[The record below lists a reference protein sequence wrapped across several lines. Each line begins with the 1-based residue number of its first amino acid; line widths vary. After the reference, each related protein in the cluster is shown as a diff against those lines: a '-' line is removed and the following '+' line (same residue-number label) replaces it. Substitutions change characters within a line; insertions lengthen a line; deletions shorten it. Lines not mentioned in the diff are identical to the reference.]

1 MNDLVTAAR
10 ATLLGGALGDAL
22 GEPVEFLSREAMPAD
37 LRPGPHISDDT
48 QMTLF
53 TAEGLIRA
61 RLGGGAVSA
70 ELFAAYRRWLLT
82 QDRGYFDAA
91 DGWLLGQRDLWAQR
105 APGLTCLS
113 ALRRDVP
120 GTVEEPRN
128 NSKGCGG
135 VMRAAP
141 AGFLADPEAA
151 YRVGCDLAAL
161 THGHPSGWVAAGAL
175 AMLVHLTAVAGRP
188 LVDALPQVTDRVAVT
203 PGGEE
208 VLAALTSAVRAAAAT
223 PADFRVLAT
232 LGEGW
237 VAEETLAIAVYA
249 VLSHPDDAR
258 AALRLAVAH
267 DGDSDSTGA
276 VAGNL
281 FGAGG
286 GALPADWLAGLELA
300 DVIGRVAEDLV
311 AALHGTPQGLIVRY
325 PAAGYPQAG

>member
-1 MNDLVTAAR
+1 MTAAR

-22 GEPVEFLSREAMPAD
+22 GEPVEFLSRAAMPAD

-48 QMTLF
+48 QMMLF

-61 RLGGGAVSA
+61 RLGGLPWRG

-82 QDRGYFDAA
+82 QDREFFDAA
-91 DGWLLGQRDLWAQR
+91 DGWLLSQRELWAQR

-113 ALRRDVP
+113 ALRRDEP
-120 GTVEEPRN
+120 GTVDEPRN

-141 AGFLADPEAA
+141 AGFLADPGTA

-175 AMLVHLTAVAGRP
+175 AMTVHLTAVVGLSLPA
-188 LVDALPQVTDRVAVT
+188 ALSQVADRIAAT
-203 PGGEE
+203 AGGEE
-208 VLAALTSAVRAAAAT
+208 VLAALLAAVRAASDR
-223 PADFRVLAT
+223 PGDPGVLAG

-237 VAEETLAIAVYA
+237 VAEETLAISVYS
-249 VLSHPDDAR
+249 VLSHPTEAR

-281 FGAGG
+281 LGACGTE
-286 GALPADWLAGLELA
+286 LPADWLAGLELA
-300 DVIGRVAEDLV
+300 GVIGRVAEDLV
-311 AALHGTPQGLIVRY
+311 AALHGSPQGLVLRY
-325 PAAGYPQAG
+325 PSYPQAG

>member
-22 GEPVEFLSREAMPAD
+22 GEPVEFLSRAAMPAD

-61 RLGGGAVSA
+61 RLGGLPRTG

-82 QDRGYFDAA
+82 QDREFFDAA

-113 ALRRDVP
+113 ALRRAEP

-141 AGFLADPEAA
+141 AGFLADPETA
-151 YRVGCDLAAL
+151 YQVGCDSAAL

-175 AMLVHLTAVAGRP
+175 AMAVHLTAVAGLSLGAALP
-188 LVDALPQVTDRVAVT
+188 LVTERVAAT

-208 VLAALTSAVRAAAAT
+208 VLAALLSAIRAAEDT
-223 PADFRVLAT
+223 PADFRVLAG

-237 VAEETLAIAVYA
+237 VAEETLAIAVYSA
-249 VLSHPDDAR
+249 LSHPADAR
-258 AALRLAVAH
+258 AALLLAVAH

-281 FGAGG
+281 LGASGA
-286 GALPADWLAGLELA
+286 ALPADWLAGLELA

-311 AALHGTPQGLIVRY
+311 AALHGSPQGLIVRY
-325 PAAGYPQAG
+325 PSYPQAG